1 VPPGSSTL
9 GRIEVTSWP
18 SGTPTEVTVF
28 LRRLALLGALIIL
41 VLAGGTIGLA
51 ITEGTSIGF
60 SFVWALDTVATVGSI
75 PDPGSTGGHIV
86 KTLLIVFGVG
96 TLFYALVTV
105 TEFFVAG
112 RHTGLLAERRIQRMM
127 NSLSDHHL
135 ICGFGRVGRQVARDL
150 RVAGEP
156 YVVVDDNPENREIA
170 EEHNA
175 THLEGRPSD
184 DEVLRRAGI
193 ERARSLIA
201 CMDSDAEN
209 IFTTLT
215 ARELR
220 PDITIVARASVEDSE
235 KKLRRAGADRVIS
248 PYKASGAEMARLAL
262 HPQVAGVVD
271 VAPQYRME
279 EIEVSEECP
288 GAGKRISEVRGT
300 ATIVALRRTDGK
312 VEPQPAGN
320 RELSAGDV
328 LVAMGTREAM
338 DRLERIFESRS
349 RTAAADDLT

>member
-1 VPPGSSTL
+1 VPSTL
-9 GRIEVTSWP
+9 THAPAEVRF
-18 SGTPTEVTVF
+18 F
-28 LRRLALLGALIIL
+28 LRRLALLGGLLLALIAI
-41 VLAGGTIGLA
+41 GTVGFA
-51 ITEGTSIGF
+51 ATEGTSIGF
-60 SFVWALDTVATVGSI
+60 SFIWTLDTIATIGSI
-75 PDPGSTGGHIV
+75 GLPEDTLGRV
-86 KTLLIVFGVG
+86 LYVLLIMFGVG

-112 RHTGLLAERRIQRMM
+112 RLTGLLSERRTQRMIDA
-127 NSLSDHHL
+127 LSNHHL
-135 ICGFGRVGRQVARDL
+135 ICGFGRVGRQVSRDL
-150 RVAGEP
+150 QVAGQP
-156 YVVVDDNPENREIA
+156 FVVIDENPENKEIA
-170 EEHNA
+170 EELDA
-175 THLEGRPSD
+175 TYLDGRPSE

-193 ERARSLIA
+193 ERARSLLA

-271 VAPQYRME
+271 VAPEYRME
-279 EIEVSEECP
+279 EIQVSENCE
-288 GAGKRISEVRGT
+288 GVGKRISEVRGT

-312 VEPQPAGN
+312 IEPQPAGQ
-320 RELSAGDV
+320 RDLAPGDV
-328 LVAMGTREAM
+328 LVAMGTRDAM
-338 DRLERIFESRS
+338 DRLEHIFESRS
-349 RTAAADDLT
+349 TPGSERTA